1 MTQHHVPED
10 LPTHLQHFIG
20 GQWVDSIGG
29 ETFDVL
35 DPVSNQNYATC
46 AAGQKADIDRAVAA
60 AKQAFDSGPWPRL
73 KPRDRFRILNRI
85 ADLVEERDAR
95 LAELETFDTGLP
107 IKRIHAQASI
117 VRDAWQAAVCRGVA
131 RFGECIFNECFERF
145 LCFANAKVCLTHKF
159 NTQRRK

>member
-10 LPTHLQHFIG
+10 LPTHLQHFID

-107 IKRIHAQASI
+107 ITQALG
-117 VRDAWQAAVCRGVA
+117 QA
-131 RFGECIFNECFERF
+131 
-145 LCFANAKVCLTHKF
+145 
-159 NTQRRK
+159 